1 MKLLI
6 VTQKVDENDDV
17 LGFFISWIKEFA
29 KHCEQVELICLFEG
43 EHNLSANVR
52 VHSLGKERGA
62 SKLTQ
67 LATFFY
73 FKFFLKYDAVFV
85 HMNPIYV
92 CLAGDWWR
100 LTRKRVGLFY
110 THRHV
115 DFKLKMAEKFANFIF
130 TASES
135 SFQLKTK
142 KLRVVGHG
150 IEVERFRNPG
160 ILPVKGLV
168 LSVGRISPIKHQDV
182 LINALRILR
191 EKSVDVRVKFVGAPG
206 SLADNEYDVRLR
218 EIVEEHKLGDFVEFA
233 GSMPN
238 KLIAKEYWNA
248 AVSVN
253 LLPMGG
259 LDKAVFESLA
269 AGTPTVTTNQGF
281 KQLALP
287 GLVLCELDIDEVA
300 KAIQIA
306 LVYPPQVDSDKISR
320 EYSSEQVVSKILA
333 HYE

>member
-1 MKLLI
+1 
-6 VTQKVDENDDV
+6 
-17 LGFFISWIKEFA
+17 
-29 KHCEQVELICLFEG
+29 
-43 EHNLSANVR
+43 
-52 VHSLGKERGA
+52 
-62 SKLTQ
+62 
-67 LATFFY
+67 
-73 FKFFLKYDAVFV
+73 
-85 HMNPIYV
+85 MNPIYV